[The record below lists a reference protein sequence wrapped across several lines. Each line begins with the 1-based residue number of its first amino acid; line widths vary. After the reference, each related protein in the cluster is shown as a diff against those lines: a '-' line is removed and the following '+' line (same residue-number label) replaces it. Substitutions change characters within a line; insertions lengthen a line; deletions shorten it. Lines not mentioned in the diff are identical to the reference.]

1 MSQNTSQH
9 PFSIP
14 ESGKLFVPMTND
26 YLFRALLQKNNYV
39 LKGLLCSLLHLDESE
54 VASVTI
60 TNPIQLGEAID
71 DKEFILDIN
80 VDLNHCRIVNIE
92 MQVINL
98 RNWPDRS
105 LCYLSRSLNQLKHGD
120 DYQDLR
126 PVIQISL
133 LDYTLFPECP
143 EFYATYQLLNVK
155 THTLYSD
162 KVRLSVLDLTRID
175 LATEE
180 DRQYQIDHWAS
191 LFSATTW
198 EELKM
203 LAQDNDYIKE
213 ASETVYHLTQEE
225 KIRQRCQAREDY
237 YHSTNGLYRN
247 YAKAQK
253 ELAEKDQ
260 QLSEKDQQL
269 SKKNQQLSEKDQQLS
284 EQSQQLSEQSQQL
297 SEKDQQ
303 LAEMSAL
310 IDSLKSQLSEANA
323 SNHSNES

>member
-180 DRQYQIDHWAS
+180 DRQIYPCK
-191 LFSATTW
+191 L
-198 EELKM
+198 
-203 LAQDNDYIKE
+203 
-213 ASETVYHLTQEE
+213 
-225 KIRQRCQAREDY
+225 
-237 YHSTNGLYRN
+237 NGWL
-247 YAKAQK
+247 
-253 ELAEKDQ
+253 L
-260 QLSEKDQQL
+260 
-269 SKKNQQLSEKDQQLS
+269 
-284 EQSQQLSEQSQQL
+284 
-297 SEKDQQ
+297 
-303 LAEMSAL
+303 
-310 IDSLKSQLSEANA
+310 
-323 SNHSNES
+323 